1 MKPDPKSSTSAT
13 LSRRL
18 PPTGSTISL
27 SGIATRSRRWA
38 RSGRIWYSGAPV
50 ATAFDEVDPN
60 KALLVELTDQGEC
73 QVQQLKVGHWSFI
86 AEARNMNGADDLNQ
100 FEQWLNELP
109 DKERTAV
116 KVSFEGSINLATAAA
131 LDVLMETQ
139 AELFASLKWRE
150 RTSDLVIVPD
160 ELDQD
165 SVSLSGYAREAW
177 NALLQTASTGDRT
190 AQDALRL
197 FYRLSG
203 RENG

>member
-1 MKPDPKSSTSAT
+1 
-13 LSRRL
+13 
-18 PPTGSTISL
+18 
-27 SGIATRSRRWA
+27 
-38 RSGRIWYSGAPV
+38 
-50 ATAFDEVDPN
+50 
-60 KALLVELTDQGEC
+60 
-73 QVQQLKVGHWSFI
+73 
-86 AEARNMNGADDLNQ
+86 MNGADDLNQ

-177 NALLQTASTGDRT
+177 NELLQTASTGDRT